1 MQAFSRCS
9 ALRPRVPWAAAIC
22 VLLTTTSIECR
33 ASALSFDDA
42 IRLGMRE
49 APAIVATRLNIAAA
63 ETAAVSAGELPDPQL
78 ALGLDNLPVE
88 GSDRFTVGGDFM
100 TMRRLAISQT
110 VTSSA
115 RRAAARASA
124 RGEIANARAEA
135 QRMKRA
141 VLQQIADAW
150 IMRLGVERQLA
161 IVGASEQENRL
172 LAAAMRARYA
182 AAQGSAADLLLAREE
197 ALSIADR
204 TDLLTSQRTQATAQL
219 RRWLGAEADRPLTGE
234 LPDWTRDVAV
244 LRSRVHRHAELLVL
258 DARAGVLDAAIDGA
272 RAAQHPDWGIEVAYQ
287 QRGSRFSD
295 MVSLQVSMDLP
306 LFGARRQRPQIDA
319 RIAERSALDAEREAA
334 LREHAALLETELAEL
349 ARLDRACI
357 RQRELALP
365 LARERSGLAR
375 VAWQN
380 NSGTLAAL
388 IAARQ
393 ASVSVELESIALQT
407 ERARLAAS
415 LQFAFA
421 DIEEAQ

>member
-1 MQAFSRCS
+1 M
-9 ALRPRVPWAAAIC
+9 
-22 VLLTTTSIECR
+22 
-33 ASALSFDDA
+33 
-42 IRLGMRE
+42 
-49 APAIVATRLNIAAA
+49 
-63 ETAAVSAGELPDPQL
+63 
-78 ALGLDNLPVE
+78 
-88 GSDRFTVGGDFM
+88 
-100 TMRRLAISQT
+100 
-110 VTSSA
+110 
-115 RRAAARASA
+115 
-124 RGEIANARAEA
+124 
-135 QRMKRA
+135 
-141 VLQQIADAW
+141 
-150 IMRLGVERQLA
+150 
-161 IVGASEQENRL
+161 
-172 LAAAMRARYA
+172 
-182 AAQGSAADLLLAREE
+182 
-197 ALSIADR
+197 
-204 TDLLTSQRTQATAQL
+204 

-287 QRGSRFSD
+287 QRGPRFSN

-306 LFGARRQRPQIDA
+306 LFGALRQRPQIDA

-393 ASVSVELESIALQT
+393 VGVSVELESIALQT

-415 LQFAFA
+415 LQFAYA

>member
-1 MQAFSRCS
+1 M
-9 ALRPRVPWAAAIC
+9 
-22 VLLTTTSIECR
+22 
-33 ASALSFDDA
+33 
-42 IRLGMRE
+42 
-49 APAIVATRLNIAAA
+49 
-63 ETAAVSAGELPDPQL
+63 SAGELPDPQL

-88 GSDRFTVGGDFM
+88 GSDRFSVGGDFM

-150 IMRLGVERQLA
+150 IMRLGAERQLA
-161 IVGASEQENRL
+161 VVGALEQENRL

-258 DARAGVLDAAIDGA
+258 DARAGMLDAAIDGA

-287 QRGSRFSD
+287 QRGPRFSN

-306 LFGARRQRPQIDA
+306 LFGALRQRPQIDA
-319 RIAERSALDAEREAA
+319 RIAQRSVLDAEREAA

-393 ASVSVELESIALQT
+393 VGVSVELESIALQT

-415 LQFAFA
+415 LQFAYA